1 MHAHAASVIARS
13 PTRLTPE
20 NAVAT
25 GSPDPRDGFRPKPS
39 PDHSGVR
46 LVANCSRS
54 CCCAV
59 NMRRPLRKRLHD
71 AAASGRRIWAEAGRR
86 ACGGGTRQTAVRVC
100 DRGLAV
106 PAGWTRL
113 AQPQQFT
120 GKLFTSFRGRKIPRL
135 RGRRRSFGPSR
146 SFHGPSCEGI
156 QRQEGRARQETIAP
170 RIRAF

>member
-1 MHAHAASVIARS
+1 VRAAAE
-13 PTRLTPE
+13 L
-20 NAVAT
+20 
-25 GSPDPRDGFRPKPS
+25 G
-39 PDHSGVR
+39 
-46 LVANCSRS
+46 
-54 CCCAV
+54 
-59 NMRRPLRKRLHD
+59 RPLSAFAIGPGSDFEELAD
-71 AAASGRRIWAEAGRR
+71 CWVGAYGLATAG
-86 ACGGGTRQTAVRVC
+86 
-100 DRGLAV
+100 AV